1 MRLRRALMM
10 SGAIPT
16 VSRQNVDAGAL
27 LSCGPSLEAQARRAA
42 AYVDRILKGA
52 KPGDPPIE
60 QPVTFELV
68 INLKT
73 ARALGVAIPQSL
85 LLRADWVIE

>member
-1 MRLRRALMM
+1 MM
-10 SGAIPT
+10 AGAIPT
-16 VSRQNVDAGAL
+16 VPRVAVRENVDAGAL
-27 LSCGPSLEAQARRAA
+27 LSYGPSLEAQARRAA
-42 AYVDRILKGA
+42 AYVDRVLKGP

-60 QPVTFELV
+60 QPATFELV